1 MGNIA
6 IEFVDVGKL
15 YRLGQVGTGTL
26 SNDLNRWWK
35 TRILGRED
43 PYLKVGETND
53 RSRKG
58 NSDFVW
64 ALQDI
69 NLDVG
74 DDALTTTQMG
84 LVMFGKLFLIR

>member
-6 IEFVDVGKL
+6 VEFVDVGKL

-43 PYLKVGETND
+43 PYLIVGETND

-58 NSDFVW
+58 SSDFVW
-64 ALQDI
+64 ALQI
-69 NLDVG
+69 LPSTLGMSRYPRHKWV
-74 DDALTTTQMG
+74 
-84 LVMFGKLFLIR
+84 F